1 MSLRICWPVISMT
14 SKPQFGG
21 ERVKVSDVFDLQMGK
36 TPSRKNLEYWNNG
49 DHEWVSIKDLGSYS
63 KYVGTTK
70 ETISE
75 LGRKESGIKPVP
87 KDTLIMSFKLSLGK
101 TAITTKE
108 TYTNE
113 AIMAFLDRGEYSLD
127 LEYMWHQFRIK
138 NWEMGTNIAVMGKTL
153 NKKTLGASTIC
164 VPSILQQQKIAMRL
178 NFVQN
183 LIDKA
188 LGEVKLLENLVKS
201 RFVEMF
207 GAVNEL
213 RPGFTIK
220 TINDVCSSIIR
231 GPFGSALK
239 KSFFVSKGEATYKV
253 YEQKHAIQKRADIG
267 TYYITS
273 EKFDSLKRFECKPGD
288 ILMSCSGTM
297 GKLYQLPINCEP
309 GIINQALCKFT
320 LNESVLPD
328 YFFRVMGQIIDELG
342 AKGSGIKNVSS
353 VKYIKAIKIPVPP
366 LFLQQQFADFV
377 AQVDKSGFAVRQ
389 QIEKLQLLYDSLA
402 QEYFGD

>member
-21 ERVKVSDVFDLQMGK
+21 ERVKLGDVCTL
-36 TPSRKNLEYWNNG
+36 
-49 DHEWVSIKDLGSYS
+49 VLGQSP
-63 KYVGTTK
+63 
-70 ETISE
+70 ISSTCNACGQG
-75 LGRKESGIKPVP
+75 LPFFQGNADFGRINPEATSWCTEP
-87 KDTLIMSFKLSLGK
+87 KK
-101 TAITTKE
+101 TAEPGDILLSVR
-108 TYTNE
+108 
-113 AIMAFLDRGEYSLD
+113 APIGAV
-127 LEYMWHQFRIK
+127 
-138 NWEMGTNIAVMGKTL
+138 NIALEKCCIGRGVAAIRPNSRIIQTDYLKHVLVSYRSQLETKGTGSTFKAVGKKVLSEFEIPICSL
-153 NKKTLGASTIC
+153 NRQSQIENQLNQ
-164 VPSILQQQKIAMRL
+164 ILDCI
-178 NFVQN
+178 
-183 LIDKA
+183 
-188 LGEVKLLENLVKS
+188 ENCKMEIEQLDQLVKS

>member
-1 MSLRICWPVISMT
+1 MT
-14 SKPQFGG
+14 ASKPQFGG

-127 LEYMWHQFRIK
+127 LEYMWHQFRTK

-207 GAVNEL
+207 GDIDEWHSANMSE
-213 RPGFTIK
+213 
-220 TINDVCSSIIR
+220 VCSIITD
-231 GPFGSALK
+231 GTHQPPKFVSEGIPFLFVSNIAGNVLTYETTKYVSEADYEILIKRTPIEVGDVLVSAVGSFGHPAVVRRSRPFCFQRHIAYLK
-239 KSFFVSKGEATYKV
+239 PKRELIDSDYLHAVLLTDKAQRYMDKVAKGVAQRTVTLKSFKE
-253 YEQKHAIQKRADIG
+253 
-267 TYYITS
+267 
-273 EKFDSLKRFECKPGD
+273 
-288 ILMSCSGTM
+288 MM
-297 GKLYQLPINCEP
+297 
-309 GIINQALCKFT
+309 
-320 LNESVLPD
+320 
-328 YFFRVMGQIIDELG
+328 
-342 AKGSGIKNVSS
+342 
-353 VKYIKAIKIPVPP
+353 IPLPP
-366 LFLQQQFADFV
+366 LELQQEFADFV